1 MFEADKKWVRVLF
14 ERNTGTSKI
23 RVFMQ
28 LESFKF
34 RVKML
39 IIIKVEKSLFGQR
52 SKNKYNQLKTWN
64 SIVDVGK

>member
-1 MFEADKKWVRVLF
+1 
-14 ERNTGTSKI
+14 
-23 RVFMQ
+23 MQ

-64 SIVDVGK
+64 SIVDVGKQ